1 MRSCTWLMHTTC
13 SFQIS
18 HSTVHHSPPFPASFQ
33 FSLCLS
39 FTCPHR
45 VLPLASSSPSSSSSY
60 SSISA
65 ASGLLWSQRDTNEWG
80 PQEGLACSATHHLL
94 SLSQSHTHTH
104 TGPASLCPMQAVPPG
119 CHGNL
124 QSVFRGW
131 RPIVLSSRGMDGAL
145 GGWSRIAWS
154 ACSRLVQT
162 RLTLRLFGCF
172 CYLLLVFLKIFSNYF
187 LQIHIFFVSCCFSVW
202 NGKFPAR
209 RRGATSVTNDI
220 TRRFFSRASNQRH
233 LETRQAP
240 PPTRNTRHHA
250 GNTKIKHFSSFKVAL
265 HEFRKKPF
273 CSSVH

>member
-1 MRSCTWLMHTTC
+1 MTDAHNLLFSNFTLHCPSLSTFPC
-13 SFQIS
+13 IIS
-18 HSTVHHSPPFPASFQ
+18 ILSLPFFHLPPPRPPPR
-33 FSLCLS
+33 LL
-39 FTCPHR
+39 
-45 VLPLASSSPSSSSSY
+45 LPLHLLLLLLHLCCIRAPVV
-60 SSISA
+60 SA
-65 ASGLLWSQRDTNEWG
+65 RHKWMRAPGGPRLLCHTSLT
-80 PQEGLACSATHHLL
+80 L
-94 SLSQSHTHTH
+94 SLSITHTH

-131 RPIVLSSRGMDGAL
+131 RPIVLSSHGMDGAL